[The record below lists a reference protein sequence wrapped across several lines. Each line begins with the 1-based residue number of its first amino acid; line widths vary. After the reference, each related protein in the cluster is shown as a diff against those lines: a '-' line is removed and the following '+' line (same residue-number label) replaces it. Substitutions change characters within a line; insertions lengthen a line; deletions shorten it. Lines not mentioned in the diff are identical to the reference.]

1 MGIFEF
7 LYYIGYRLKKFYSL
21 KRARALPSKVI
32 SIGNLTVGGTG
43 KTPAVISIAKRLL
56 DTGLEPC
63 ILTRGYKGKAEG
75 PCFVSI
81 GEGPLMSA
89 EFAGDEPTLMA
100 WKLRGVPIVKSS
112 DRYEGG
118 LFALRELK
126 RDFVFI
132 LDDGYQ
138 HWALKRDIDILLI
151 DSKNP
156 FGSKKLLPIGIL
168 REPVSEI
175 KRADIIVLTKTRTM
189 PEGLLKE
196 IRKYN
201 HDAPIYCSYHK
212 FSEVRRP
219 SGEEVS
225 VSDIVGKSA
234 FAFAAIGEPESFLET
249 LKEAG
254 IIVKGFKAFRDHY
267 FFKERDLRAIKEQAD
282 RLAAQWIITTEKD
295 IIRLKEGFFD
305 NLIVAC
311 IEFETEERFFEDIL
325 RRLNN

>member
-1 MGIFEF
+1 MGIFEL

-21 KRARALPSKVI
+21 KKARSLPSKVI

-56 DTGLEPC
+56 DMNLKPC
-63 ILTRGYKGKAEG
+63 ILTRGYKGKAKG

-81 GEGPLMSA
+81 GDGPLMSA
-89 EFAGDEPTLMA
+89 EFSGDEPALLA
-100 WKLRGVPIVKSS
+100 WKLRGVPIIKSAN
-112 DRYEGG
+112 RYEGG
-118 LFALRELK
+118 IFALKELGK
-126 RDFVFI
+126 DFVFI

-168 REPVSEI
+168 REPISEI
-175 KRADIIVLTKTRTM
+175 KRADIIVLTKTKTM
-189 PEGLLKE
+189 PEELLKK

-201 HDAPIYCSYHK
+201 PYAPVYCSYHR
-212 FSEVRRP
+212 FSGIRRP
-219 SGEEVS
+219 SGELVS
-225 VSDIVGKSA
+225 IQEMEGRAA
-234 FAFAAIGEPESFLET
+234 FAFSGIGEPESFLET

-267 FFKERDLRAIKEQAD
+267 YFKEKDLMKIKEQAD
-282 RLAAQWIITTEKD
+282 RLGAQWIITTEKD
-295 IIRLKEGFFD
+295 IIRLRDGFFD
-305 NLIVAC
+305 NLVAAC
-311 IEFETEERFFEDIL
+311 IEFEIEEGFFEDIL
-325 RRLNN
+325 KRLDN